1 MAKKILLVDE
11 DPIILRLIASRLKN
25 SGYDVVSA
33 LDGESGLKKAITK
46 KPDLVLLDIIM
57 PGLNGFEVCKRLKEN
72 DKTKDIP
79 VIMLT
84 VLAGEKDLSKGL
96 EAGAD
101 CLITKPFSAVDLLH
115 EIKKTMQKRM
125 KSYRLAA

>member
-1 MAKKILLVDE
+1 MAKRILVVDD
-11 DPIILRLIASRLKN
+11 DPIILRLLASRLKN

-33 LDGESGLKKAITK
+33 IDGESGLKKAIAK

-84 VLAGEKDLSKGL
+84 ALAGENDLSKSL
-96 EAGAD
+96 EEGAD
-101 CLITKPFSAVDLLH
+101 CFITKPFRAVDLLH
-115 EIKKTMQKRM
+115 EIKTIMQNK
-125 KSYRLAA
+125 K

>member
-1 MAKKILLVDE
+1 
-11 DPIILRLIASRLKN
+11 
-25 SGYDVVSA
+25 VVSA
-33 LDGESGLKKAITK
+33 SDGESGLKKAIAK

-57 PGLNGFEVCKRLKEN
+57 PGLSGFEVCKRLKEN

-84 VLAGEKDLSKGL
+84 VLAGEKYLSKGL

-101 CLITKPFSAVDLLH
+101 CLITKPFNAVDLLD
-115 EIKKTMQKRM
+115 EIKKTMQKKM
-125 KSYRLAA
+125 KSCRLAAAESRSSSSLSRLQKSRRSN

>member
-1 MAKKILLVDE
+1 MAKKILIVDD
-11 DPIILRLIASRLKN
+11 DPIILRLLASRLKN

-33 LDGESGLKKAITK
+33 IDGESGLKKAIAK

-84 VLAGEKDLSKGL
+84 ALAGEKDLSKSL
-96 EAGAD
+96 EEGAD
-101 CLITKPFSAVDLLH
+101 CFITKPFSAVDLLH
-115 EIKKTMQKRM
+115 EIKTSMQDK
-125 KSYRLAA
+125 K

>member
-1 MAKKILLVDE
+1 MAKKILIVDD
-11 DPIILRLIASRLKN
+11 DPIILRLLASRLKN
-25 SGYDVVSA
+25 SGYDVVNA
-33 LDGESGLKKAITK
+33 IDGESGLKKAIAK

-84 VLAGEKDLSKGL
+84 ALAGEKDLSKSL
-96 EAGAD
+96 EEGAD
-101 CLITKPFSAVDLLH
+101 CFITKPFSAVDLLH
-115 EIKKTMQKRM
+115 VIKTAMQDK
-125 KSYRLAA
+125 K

>member
-1 MAKKILLVDE
+1 MAKKILIVDD
-11 DPIILRLIASRLKN
+11 DPIILRLLASRLKN

-33 LDGESGLKKAITK
+33 IDGESGLKKAIAK

-84 VLAGEKDLSKGL
+84 ALAGEKDLSKSL
-96 EAGAD
+96 EEGAD
-101 CLITKPFSAVDLLH
+101 CFITKPFSAVDLLH
-115 EIKKTMQKRM
+115 EIKTAMQDK
-125 KSYRLAA
+125 K

>member
-1 MAKKILLVDE
+1 MAKKILLVDD
-11 DPIILRLIASRLKN
+11 DPVILRLLASRLKN
-25 SGYDVVSA
+25 SGYGVVSA
-33 LDGESGLKKAITK
+33 SDGESGLKKAIAK

-84 VLAGEKDLSKGL
+84 ALAGENDLSKSL
-96 EAGAD
+96 EEGAD
-101 CLITKPFSAVDLLH
+101 CFITKPFRAVDLLH
-115 EIKKTMQKRM
+115 EIKTIMQNK
-125 KSYRLAA
+125 K

>member
-1 MAKKILLVDE
+1 MAKKILVGDDE
-11 DPIILRLIASRLKN
+11 PNIIKLLESRLKSN
-25 SGYDVVSA
+25 GYDVINAS
-33 LDGESGLKKAITK
+33 DGNSCFKKAITE

-84 VLAGEKDLSKGL
+84 ALAGEKDLSKGL
-96 EAGAD
+96 EEGAN
-101 CLITKPFSAVDLLH
+101 CFIIKPFSAVDLLH
-115 EIKKTMQKRM
+115 EIKTAMQDK
-125 KSYRLAA
+125 K

>member
-1 MAKKILLVDE
+1 MAKKILIVDD
-11 DPIILRLIASRLKN
+11 DPEILRLLASRLKN

-33 LDGESGLKKAITK
+33 SDGESGLKKAITK

-72 DKTKDIP
+72 DKTKLIP

-84 VLAGEKDLSKGL
+84 ALAGEKDLSKGL
-96 EAGAD
+96 EEGAV
-101 CLITKPFSAVDLLH
+101 CFITKPFSAEDLLH
-115 EIKKTMQKRM
+115 KIKTAMQD
-125 KSYRLAA
+125 

>member
-1 MAKKILLVDE
+1 MAKKILVVDD

-25 SGYDVVSA
+25 SGDDVVSA
-33 LDGESGLKKAITK
+33 LDGESSLKKAITEK
-46 KPDLVLLDIIM
+46 LDLVLLDIIM

-84 VLAGEKDLSKGL
+84 ALAGEKDLSKGL
-96 EAGAD
+96 EEGAN
-101 CLITKPFSAVDLLH
+101 CFTTKPFSAVDLLQ
-115 EIKKTMQKRM
+115 EIKTAMPDKK
-125 KSYRLAA
+125 

>member
-1 MAKKILLVDE
+1 MAKKILVVDD
-11 DPIILRLIASRLKN
+11 DPNIVRLLASRLKN

-33 LDGESGLKKAITK
+33 SDGNSCFKKAVAE

-84 VLAGEKDLSKGL
+84 ALAGEKDLSKGL
-96 EAGAD
+96 EEGAN
-101 CLITKPFSAVDLLH
+101 CFITKPFSAVDLLH
-115 EIKKTMQKRM
+115 KIKTAMQDK
-125 KSYRLAA
+125 K